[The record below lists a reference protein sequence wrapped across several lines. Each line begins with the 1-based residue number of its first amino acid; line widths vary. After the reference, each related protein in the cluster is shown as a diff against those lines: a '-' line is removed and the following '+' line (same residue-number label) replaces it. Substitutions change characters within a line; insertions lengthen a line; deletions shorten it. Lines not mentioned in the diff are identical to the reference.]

1 MSYLKNKEE
10 GNMQEMLTRTAILLG
25 TEAIQILQNS
35 RVAVF
40 GIGGVG
46 GHVVEALVRAGVGAL
61 DLIDNDVVCESNL
74 NRQIIALHSTLGLAK
89 VDVMAQRIQDI
100 NPLCSVTVH
109 KCFYLPET
117 AAEFD
122 FSQYSYVVDAID
134 TVTGKIQLVMQAK
147 EAGVPIISCMGT
159 GNKLDPCRLEIEDIY
174 KTSVCP
180 LAKVMRRELKAR
192 GVEKLKVLYSRE
204 EPLRVRERTD
214 ACIDAGVEPEKH
226 TVPSTRRATPGS
238 VSFVPSVAGLI
249 IASEV
254 IRDLTGNVM

>member
-1 MSYLKNKEE
+1 
-10 GNMQEMLTRTAILLG
+10 MQEMYSRTAMLLG
-25 TEAIQILQNS
+25 EEAMKVLQGA

-46 GHVVEALVRAGVGAL
+46 GYVVEALVRAGIGAI
-61 DLIDNDVVCESNL
+61 DLIDKDVVCESNL
-74 NRQIIALHSTLGLAK
+74 NRQIIATRSTIGCAK
-89 VDVMAQRIQDI
+89 TEVMANRIRDI
-100 NPLCSVTVH
+100 NPQCDVKSH
-109 KCFYLPET
+109 ECFYLPET
-117 AAEFD
+117 SGQFD
-122 FSQYSYVVDAID
+122 FSQYDYVVDAID

-159 GNKLDPCRLEIEDIY
+159 GNKLNPTQLEVTDIY

-192 GVEKLKVLYSRE
+192 GVERLKVVYSKE
-204 EPLRVRERTD
+204 EPLKPAMLSKDTQE
-214 ACIDAGVEPEKH
+214 
-226 TVPSTRRATPGS
+226 RRATPGS

-254 IRDLTGNVM
+254 IKDLTKIKKTK